1 MVLAARSFVRRSV
14 DLGARAQVCRLQHQS
29 RNRAD
34 RVARHDDDA
43 GYLEHHP
50 KKQGD
55 LYPWRRTDVRPVAR
69 APRTIAR
76 AAEEERVVLRLS

>member
-1 MVLAARSFVRRSV
+1 VRE
-14 DLGARAQVCRLQHQS
+14 HKY
-29 RNRAD
+29 
-34 RVARHDDDA
+34 A
-43 GYLEHHP
+43 GCSINLEIGP
-50 KKQGD
+50 IEWPDMMTMQAIWNTTQKKQGD